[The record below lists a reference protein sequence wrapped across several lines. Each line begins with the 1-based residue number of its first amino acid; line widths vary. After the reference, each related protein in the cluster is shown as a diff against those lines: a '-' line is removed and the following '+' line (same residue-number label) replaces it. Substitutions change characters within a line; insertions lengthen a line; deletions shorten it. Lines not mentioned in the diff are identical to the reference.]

1 MKKYGLILFTF
12 LLAAPAFVRATEQGE
27 TTFSCVEKL
36 ERYEWREHLDEI
48 EQQLQQ
54 ARHAKIKKI
63 IPMREHLKSIGKQE
77 AGTHPVFYVEF
88 ENGLA
93 AVWKPEEKKGAVK
106 GEAVAY
112 QAARLIGLKNV
123 PPAVVTELQ
132 GQTGVLSYYISS
144 SIDIKAASKA
154 KREEIFSKIS
164 PKEIS
169 DMHLFHFIFG
179 NNDRHYGNIII
190 DDQYRIVLIDNE
202 SVKMLTQFN
211 LNGVSY
217 ARRATLK
224 EEFRSKE
231 DELNETPFPF
241 DRVRYLNMNNPAI
254 IEGFLRNTDANLLVL
269 QIQASNI
276 ENKMLPIILW
286 RNIFWTPTRANHLP
300 PFDFKTLSVATM
312 SQLSKLTRAQVRAVF
327 DEEHFSRL
335 HIDLIMHRREQLLGI
350 SKTATLID

>member
-12 LLAAPAFVRATEQGE
+12 LLAAPAFAEEDQGQ

-36 ERYEWREHLDEI
+36 QTYEWRDHLDEI
-48 EQQLQQ
+48 EQQLKD
-54 ARHAKIKKI
+54 APNTKIKLIK
-63 IPMREHLKSIGKQE
+63 PMREHLKSLGKQE

-88 ENGLA
+88 EDGLQ
-93 AVWKPEEKKGAVK
+93 AVWKPEEQGGRLK

-112 QAARLIGLKNV
+112 QSARLIGLRNI
-123 PPAVVTELQ
+123 PPTVEAVLD
-132 GQTGVLSYYISS
+132 GKAGVLSYYVSS
-144 SIDIKAASKA
+144 SIDIKSASGD
-154 KREEIFSKIS
+154 KRKEIFSKIS

-169 DMHLFHFIFG
+169 DMHVFHFLFG
-179 NNDRHYGNIII
+179 NNDRHYGNIIV
-190 DDQYRIVLIDNE
+190 DDQYRIILIDNE
-202 SVKMLTQFN
+202 SIKMLTQFN
-211 LNGVSY
+211 LNGASY

-254 IEGFLRNTDANLLVL
+254 VEGFLRNTDANLLVL
-269 QIQASNI
+269 QIQVSNI
-276 ENKMLPIILW
+276 ESKMLPIILW

-312 SQLSKLTRAQVRAVF
+312 KLVGGLTRAKIREVF
-327 DEEHFSRL
+327 DEKHFSRL
-335 HIDLIMHRREQLLGI
+335 HIDLIMQRRDQLLQI